1 MNQFLLHSIR
11 NNCYFVWY
19 VIVVMMISQLN
30 LGNCCF
36 LYVDRA
42 TAIIVVV
49 AAAIVS
55 LKEELT
61 ANSTSFKLI

>member
-1 MNQFLLHSIR
+1 
-11 NNCYFVWY
+11 
-19 VIVVMMISQLN
+19 MMISQRN

-42 TAIIVVV
+42 TAIIVV